1 MKREAQGQAKARAE
15 AAPRLPR
22 WRLALILLALLGFLI
37 FFFPVFGGILNPVNL
52 GAMLGFLALAAVFRW
67 WPAFLELLR
76 RLWSRPWG
84 KLLLLVSGVG
94 LLALTL
100 LVLVL
105 CGMVLARLHAV
116 PEKACPTVI
125 VLGCQVR
132 GTTPSLLLS
141 YRIEA
146 AAAYLEANPGSVA
159 ILTGGKG
166 SGEKISE
173 AECMYRSLAERG
185 IDPARLYKE
194 EEATDTLENIRYSM
208 AVMEREG
215 LSGPVALV
223 SNDIHICRAERM
235 AADLG
240 LEACGLAAKTSW
252 YSRPTYVLRE
262 ALALAYYLL
271 LP

>member
-185 IDPARLYKE
+185 IDPARLCKE

-215 LSGPVALV
+215 LSGPAALV

-271 LP
+271 LS